1 MKPRNTKNTKGTQA
15 PESDCQ
21 NPPPNSGVI
30 TLNQICSAWNMKS
43 WPTTFVLDRKGV
55 IRYRNVRD
63 GEMAQAVEA
72 LLKE

>member
-1 MKPRNTKNTKGTQA
+1 VTWPSFWDGRDGPIST
-15 PESDCQ
+15 
-21 NPPPNSGVI
+21 
-30 TLNQICSAWNMKS
+30 AWNVDS

-55 IRYRNVRD
+55 IRYRNVRQ